1 MYDFERV
8 KTELQSNPV
17 SFDEDTEDMQ
27 LKIEKNE
34 KHYLS
39 RFIEMKKQDKECKQ
53 LKKTADSQ
61 GKECKQLKKE
71 LARLNNLLVIKAYQ
85 KRRVL
90 KRHIMKRLSK

>member
-27 LKIEKNE
+27 LKIEKNK

-39 RFIEMKKQDKECKQ
+39 RFIEMKKQD
-53 LKKTADSQ
+53 
-61 GKECKQLKKE
+61 KECKQLKKE